1 MQTTEVVLGVLR
13 ERGRKGLPCTQLY
26 RQMFNRELYLSAYG
40 KIYSNQGAMTPGVG
54 RETADGMSEE
64 KIDQI
69 MEAMRHERYRFAP
82 ARRVHI
88 PKKNGKL
95 RPLGMPTWSDK
106 LVGEVVRLLLEAC
119 YEPGFSG
126 FSHGFRR
133 SRGCHTA
140 LREINNTWTGTVW
153 FVEGDISDCFG
164 SLDHEI
170 LLSIMAEKIKDQRFL
185 RLIRNMLKAGYLEDW
200 DYHEMLSGCPQGGV
214 VSPIL
219 SNIYLHKLDEFV
231 EQELI
236 PQYTRG
242 TSRRKNP
249 GYSRIQKRL
258 EDAKGQGNRAEARNL
273 KKQLRAI
280 PCGDPAD
287 PGYRR
292 LRYTRYAD
300 DHLLGF
306 AGPKSEAEEIKTRI
320 AEFLRETLGLEL
332 NRQKT
337 LITHARSQ
345 RARFLGYDIT
355 VQHDNTKLTDGRR
368 SANGNIA
375 LKVPPDV
382 IKAQCARYRQHGKP
396 WHRSRL
402 QNLDDYD
409 IVRKYGAEYQGVVNY
424 YLLAHDVYRL
434 NTLHWNAMTSMLK
447 TLAAKHHSTVSKTA
461 AKYKAKIE
469 TRNGLR
475 TCFEAKRHRE
485 GKKDLIAR
493 FGGIILRQDRRAVIR
508 DPVPAPAPY
517 PRKELVR
524 RLRKQE
530 CELCETGTTV
540 TVHQVTG
547 LRELGKPG
555 PGQPAW
561 AALMAKKRRKTLIV
575 CAPCHDWIHANPV
588 AHAA

>member
-1 MQTTEVVLGVLR
+1 MISSTRNPSRTRHKSLESLVRLTAHAGFG
-13 ERGRKGLPCTQLY
+13 GRLSGKGPNY
-26 RQMFNRELYLSAYG
+26 RDLAGQPTL
-40 KIYSNQGAMTPGVG
+40 Q
-54 RETADGMSEE
+54 
-64 KIDQI
+64 
-69 MEAMRHERYRFAP
+69 
-82 ARRVHI
+82 
-88 PKKNGKL
+88 L

-106 LVGEVVRLLLEAC
+106 LVGEVVRLLLEAY

-133 SRGCHTA
+133 GRGCHTA

-231 EQELI
+231 EEELI

-258 EDAKGQGNRAEARNL
+258 KDAKGQENRAEARNL

-306 AGPKSEAEEIKTRI
+306 AGPKSEAEEIKARI

-424 YLLAHDVYRL
+424 YLLAQDVYRL

-447 TLAAKHHSTVSKTA
+447 TLGAKHHSTVSKTA
-461 AKYKAKIE
+461 AKYKAKVE
-469 TRNGLR
+469 TRDGLR
-475 TCFEAKRHRE
+475 TCFEARRHRE
-485 GKKDLIAR
+485 GKKDLVAR
-493 FGGIILRQDRRAVIR
+493 FGGIILQQDRRAVIR

-540 TVHQVTG
+540 AVHQVTG
-547 LRELGKPG
+547 LRELGKPE

-561 AALMAKKRRKTLIV
+561 AALMAKMRRKTLIV